1 MLLSARSQYIIKPL
15 SLPSRENVLFLDK
28 EKTDYPAVGIV
39 LKCGTEHD
47 SPKAMQALQ
56 GLS

>member
-1 MLLSARSQYIIKPL
+1 MLLSTRRQYIIKPL
-15 SLPSRENVLFLDK
+15 SLPPRENALFLDK
-28 EKTDYPAVGIV
+28 EKIDYPTVGIV